1 MLDVEARGHGVRI
14 LAWCLMT
21 NHVHLILVP
30 DDAGSLARALGQT
43 HSRCALSF
51 NQAEDHVGHLWQNRF
66 FSCALDGSHLMNA
79 IRYVEL
85 NPVRA
90 GLLDPAWTGSFPD
103 WDYTAG
109 RSASNPV

>member
-1 MLDVEARGHGVRI
+1 
-14 LAWCLMT
+14 
-21 NHVHLILVP
+21 
-30 DDAGSLARALGQT
+30 
-43 HSRCALSF
+43 
-51 NQAEDHVGHLWQNRF
+51 
-66 FSCALDGSHLMNA
+66 MNA

-90 GLLDPAWTGSFPD
+90 GLLDPARTGSFPD